1 MNELQKAAKLLNSN
15 APVDGVFGQ
24 ERIAYLNP
32 LEEEVLKSIGGSGE
46 TIIPGVE
53 EQGDPDVPSYKLF
66 KWIKKKVFDDILG
79 IDDNKTLGIKHKTL
93 LGGPLGKVRD
103 DILGID
109 STKTFGISDAT
120 WDDLASTGAGL
131 VGGPLASLAW
141 TVGDHVIEN
150 NSGDTSGRQATRE
163 AMARNAEAAGVAK
176 RGVGNMTE
184 ADIANNRALAGT
196 LTSRGKAG
204 IIDPS
209 DTAKIKNLLA
219 SPGDAEYID
228 GFSVGGQDLDA
239 FPDWLRDTGDTI
251 NEGIEGVGSNFG
263 DMVGSSEELMQDYKD
278 NVYGKLRDM
287 SQSALDTAGS
297 IYDPNGVE
305 SEYRGFQDQ
314 FRDLADRQK
323 ELNTRTALSNQGF
336 VDDVLGEGDRYAD
349 ALRDSINSQVD
360 YTNRSFDALQDG
372 RVTGGMAQAA
382 AERAAATQEA
392 SNNRRLL
399 NRMGGGG
406 TGQDM
411 ASRMISAQRGADQAG
426 SLASM
431 LREGSEIEAARNE
444 RLAEVNPALAEV
456 YGSQANLQNRL
467 RALDYGDQ
475 TLMGEGSNLGI
486 DQAVLDDDRNLTDSL
501 INMRLGN
508 TGLIDSLGGQAAA
521 LPGKI
526 ADAGLDPLGGL
537 IRTASP
543 FTSTG
548 LLPTPVTQYN
558 PAPTSG
564 GGGFSWQNTLSN
576 LPQIVSGARSI
587 FGGGNNDNRP
597 FTEPTRPA

>member
-263 DMVGSSEELMQDYKD
+263 DMVGSSEELM
-278 NVYGKLRDM
+278 
-287 SQSALDTAGS
+287 
-297 IYDPNGVE
+297 
-305 SEYRGFQDQ
+305 
-314 FRDLADRQK
+314 
-323 ELNTRTALSNQGF
+323 
-336 VDDVLGEGDRYAD
+336 
-349 ALRDSINSQVD
+349 
-360 YTNRSFDALQDG
+360 
-372 RVTGGMAQAA
+372 
-382 AERAAATQEA
+382 
-392 SNNRRLL
+392 
-399 NRMGGGG
+399 
-406 TGQDM
+406 
-411 ASRMISAQRGADQAG
+411 
-426 SLASM
+426 
-431 LREGSEIEAARNE
+431 
-444 RLAEVNPALAEV
+444 
-456 YGSQANLQNRL
+456 
-467 RALDYGDQ
+467 
-475 TLMGEGSNLGI
+475 
-486 DQAVLDDDRNLTDSL
+486 
-501 INMRLGN
+501 
-508 TGLIDSLGGQAAA
+508 
-521 LPGKI
+521 
-526 ADAGLDPLGGL
+526 
-537 IRTASP
+537 
-543 FTSTG
+543 
-548 LLPTPVTQYN
+548 
-558 PAPTSG
+558 
-564 GGGFSWQNTLSN
+564 
-576 LPQIVSGARSI
+576 
-587 FGGGNNDNRP
+587 
-597 FTEPTRPA
+597 